1 MTMMTNTCSLM
12 IQANVGPKKAPGKA
26 FSRRPPTNRSTSDTF
41 LIGKVII
48 LTGSGDEYEDNHQ
61 SKDKGD
67 ENILMVIMI
76 LRAGSFYCMDLSTD

>member
-1 MTMMTNTCSLM
+1 MTNTCALI
-12 IQANVGPKKAPGKA
+12 IQANVGPKRAPGKA

-41 LIGKVII
+41 LIWKVII

>member
-1 MTMMTNTCSLM
+1 M
-12 IQANVGPKKAPGKA
+12 IQAKVGPKRAPGKA

-61 SKDKGD
+61 SKDKRGK
-67 ENILMVIMI
+67 NILMVITI
-76 LRAGSFYCMDLSTD
+76 LRARSFYCMDF